1 MRTTCTMW
9 PSEPSSKVALL
20 STTPTWQWRDTYDEY
35 LSVAAVLGGGGDSW
49 RR

>member
-20 STTPTWQWRDTYDEY
+20 STTQVHGNRDADDEY

-49 RR
+49 